1 MNAFALF
8 APILPIITISSGIII
23 TIIIVVNNV
32 INNVINN
39 GILIVIIV
47 IIIVMI
53 LMKITFDNSPAA
65 SSSLDSSSPA

>member
-32 INNVINN
+32 INN
-39 GILIVIIV
+39 GILIPIIV
-47 IIIVMI
+47 IISVMI